1 MFFFSGLFGDVE
13 QISHFDSYHPVGST
27 GEIIFLGAV
36 VEIGEAIVIA
46 SFYLEMADFGAQFYT
61 EAGRY
66 TIIELVFHIHVMLFG
81 GKVGIVFPRTALCCS
96 AFAAAVS
103 AAPVTTQGTGVGKHG
118 DVTVAVTFD
127 SGKIKD
133 IKIVKQQEN
142 PVLAAKVFTDLKQHV
157 IDTNSVQLDAISG
170 ATFSSKGFL
179 DAVADAAKKAGVT
192 LSKADKKAIKKAVK
206 ALPKE
211 SSYDVVV
218 IGAGGAGFSAAIEAK
233 NAGANVVLLE
243 KMPAVGGNS
252 LISGAE
258 MNAAKNWVQPK
269 LGINDDSPELHAE
282 DTYKGG
288 DMKGDMN
295 VIKVMTHNALD
306 AAKWCRDYLGV
317 RFEDD
322 NLFFFGGHSR
332 KRALIPVGH
341 TGTEFIT
348 KFQAKADELGIPVI
362 TNMKAEELIKDK
374 SGRVVGVKA
383 TMNGASYTFNAKGG
397 VVLATGGFG
406 ANPEMVKKYNPK
418 IDERFKTTDAPG
430 TTGEAL
436 YMAERAGAQLVN
448 MGYIQTYPI
457 CDPISGVI
465 ELIADARFDGAIML
479 NQEGKRFVE
488 ELQRRDVLSE
498 AILKQ
503 TGGYCWVLWNDK
515 IGSIS
520 NTVKEHP
527 TEYEAFTKQGIMATC
542 DDLKCV
548 ADFTKIPFDSLKGTV
563 NRVSSMT
570 GKGNDKDFNH
580 RSGLVDMTQGK
591 YYVIKAVPSVHHTMG
606 GVRINEKA
614 QALTAEG
621 KAIPGLW
628 AAGEVTGVTHGT
640 NRLGGN
646 AYTDIIVF
654 GRIAGKAAAEAAK

>member
-1 MFFFSGLFGDVE
+1 
-13 QISHFDSYHPVGST
+13 
-27 GEIIFLGAV
+27 
-36 VEIGEAIVIA
+36 
-46 SFYLEMADFGAQFYT
+46 
-61 EAGRY
+61 
-66 TIIELVFHIHVMLFG
+66 MLFRQTLLAAT
-81 GKVGIVFPRTALCCS
+81 VGLMS
-96 AFAAAVS
+96 AAAV

-118 DVTVAVTFD
+118 DMTVAVTFD
-127 SGKIKD
+127 NGRIQA
-133 IKIVKQQEN
+133 IEIVKEAEN
-142 PVLAAKVFTDLKQHV
+142 PVLAKKVYTDLKAAV
-157 IDTNSVQLDAISG
+157 IASNSADLDAISG

-179 DAVADAAKKAGVT
+179 DAVKDAAKKAGVT
-192 LSKADKKAIKKAVK
+192 LSKADAKAIKKVVKNIPAV
-206 ALPKE
+206 
-211 SSYDVVV
+211 SNYDVVV

-258 MNAAKNWVQPK
+258 MNAARNWVQPK
-269 LGINDDSPELHAE
+269 LGILDDSAERHAA
-282 DTYKGG
+282 DTFKGG
-288 DMKGDMN
+288 DKKGDMK
-295 VIKVMTHNALD
+295 VINVMTANALD

-341 TGTEFIT
+341 TGTEFIA

-362 TNMKAEELIKDK
+362 TDMKAEELIKDK
-374 SGRVVGVKA
+374 TGRVVGVKA
-383 TMNGASYTFNAKGG
+383 TSHGATYTFNAKGG

-406 ANPEMVKKYNPK
+406 ANKAMVKKYNPK

-436 YMAERAGAQLVN
+436 YMAKRAGAQLVN

-465 ELIADARFDGAIML
+465 ELIADSRFDGAIML

-488 ELQRRDVLSE
+488 ELERRDVLSE

-503 TGGYCWVLWNDK
+503 TGNYCWVLWNDN
-515 IGSIS
+515 IGKIS

-542 DDLKCV
+542 PDLKCI
-548 ADFTKIPFDSLKGTV
+548 ADFTKMPLKQLESTV
-563 NRVSSMT
+563 KRISSMA
-570 GKGNDKDFNH
+570 GKGNDKDFHH
-580 RSGLVDMTQGK
+580 RGGLMDMSEGQ
-591 YYVIKAVPSVHHTMG
+591 YYVIKAVPSTHHTMG

-614 QALTAEG
+614 QALTAKG
-621 KAIPGLW
+621 QVIPGLW

-654 GRIAGKAAAEAAK
+654 GRIAGEAAAFEAAARSAK

>member
-1 MFFFSGLFGDVE
+1 MK
-13 QISHFDSYHPVGST
+13 ST
-27 GEIIFLGAV
+27 MIKSAV
-36 VEIGEAIVIA
+36 AMV
-46 SFYLEMADFGAQFYT
+46 
-61 EAGRY
+61 
-66 TIIELVFHIHVMLFG
+66 
-81 GKVGIVFPRTALCCS
+81 
-96 AFAAAVS
+96 FAAGFATAS
-103 AAPVTTQGTGVGKHG
+103 MAAPVTAEGTGVGKHG
-118 DVTVAVTFD
+118 DITVAVTFD
-127 SGKIKD
+127 AGKIQD
-133 IKIVKQQEN
+133 IKIVKNAEN
-142 PVLAAKVFTDLKQHV
+142 PILAKKVFTDLKDQV
-157 IDTNSVQLDAISG
+157 VALSSTDVDLISG
-170 ATFSSKGFL
+170 ATFSAKGFI
-179 DAVADAAKKAGVT
+179 DAVNDAAKKAGVT
-192 LSKADKKAIKKAVK
+192 LAKADKKALKKA
-206 ALPKE
+206 ARELPKT
-211 SSYDVVV
+211 SNYDVVV
-218 IGAGGAGFSAAIEAK
+218 IGAGGAGFSAAITAR

-258 MNAAKNWVQPK
+258 MNVAKNWVQPK
-269 LGINDDSPELHAE
+269 LGINDDSPELHAQ
-282 DTYKGG
+282 DTFKGG
-288 DMKGDMN
+288 DGKGDMK
-295 VIKVMTHNALD
+295 VINVMTHEALD

-341 TGTEFIT
+341 TGTEFIA

-362 TNMKAEELIKDK
+362 TNMKAEELIKNKD
-374 SGRVVGVKA
+374 GRVVGVKA
-383 TMNGASYTFNAKGG
+383 TMDGSEYTFNAKGG

-457 CDPISGVI
+457 CDPISGAI

-498 AILKQ
+498 AILNQ
-503 TGGYCWVLWNDK
+503 TGQYCWVLWNDN
-515 IGSIS
+515 IGKIS
-520 NTVKEHP
+520 NTVKAHAN
-527 TEYEAFTKQGIMATC
+527 EYEAFTKQGIMTTC
-542 DDLKCV
+542 DDLKCI
-548 ADFTKIPFDSLKGTV
+548 ADFTKIPFDQLQKTV
-563 NRVSSMT
+563 KRVSDMA

-580 RSGLVDMTQGK
+580 RAGLMDMQQGK
-591 YYVIKAVPSVHHTMG
+591 YYVIKAVPSTHHTMG

-614 QALTAEG
+614 EALTAEG
-621 KAIPGLW
+621 KVIPGLW

-654 GRIAGKAAAEAAK
+654 GRIAGEAAAKAAK

>member
-1 MFFFSGLFGDVE
+1 MHFSRALIAGLV
-13 QISHFDSYHPVGST
+13 
-27 GEIIFLGAV
+27 
-36 VEIGEAIVIA
+36 
-46 SFYLEMADFGAQFYT
+46 
-61 EAGRY
+61 
-66 TIIELVFHIHVMLFG
+66 
-81 GKVGIVFPRTALCCS
+81 CS

-341 TGTEFIT
+341 TGTEFIA

-374 SGRVVGVKA
+374 DGRVVGVKA
-383 TMNGASYTFNAKGG
+383 TMDGSEYTFNAKGG

-430 TTGEAL
+430 STGEAL

-457 CDPISGVI
+457 CDPLSGAI

-498 AILKQ
+498 AILNQ
-503 TGGYCWVLWNDK
+503 TGQYCWVLWNDN
-515 IGSIS
+515 IGKIS
-520 NTVKEHP
+520 NTVKAHAN
-527 TEYEAFTKQGIMATC
+527 EYEAFTKQGVMTTC
-542 DDLKCV
+542 DDLKCI
-548 ADFTKIPFDSLKGTV
+548 ADFTKIPFDQLRKTV
-563 NRVSSMT
+563 KRVSDMA

-580 RSGLVDMTQGK
+580 RAGLMDMQQGK
-591 YYVIKAVPSVHHTMG
+591 YYVIKAVPSTHHTMG

-614 QALTAEG
+614 EALTAEG
-621 KAIPGLW
+621 KVIPGLW

-654 GRIAGKAAAEAAK
+654 GRIAGEAAAKAAK

>member
-1 MFFFSGLFGDVE
+1 MK
-13 QISHFDSYHPVGST
+13 ST
-27 GEIIFLGAV
+27 MIKSAV
-36 VEIGEAIVIA
+36 AMVFA
-46 SFYLEMADFGAQFYT
+46 
-61 EAGRY
+61 AG
-66 TIIELVFHIHVMLFG
+66 
-81 GKVGIVFPRTALCCS
+81 
-96 AFAAAVS
+96 FAAAS
-103 AAPVTTQGTGVGKHG
+103 MAAPVTAEGTGVGKHG
-118 DVTVAVTFD
+118 DITVAVTFD
-127 SGKIKD
+127 AGKIQD
-133 IKIVKQQEN
+133 IKIVKNAEN
-142 PVLAAKVFTDLKQHV
+142 PILAKKVFTDLKDQV
-157 IDTNSVQLDAISG
+157 VALSSTDVDLVSG
-170 ATFSSKGFL
+170 ATFSAKGFI
-179 DAVADAAKKAGVT
+179 DAVNDAAKKAGVT
-192 LSKADKKAIKKAVK
+192 LAKADKKALKKA
-206 ALPKE
+206 ARELPKT
-211 SSYDVVV
+211 SNYDVVV
-218 IGAGGAGFSAAIEAK
+218 IGAGGAGFSAAITAR

-258 MNAAKNWVQPK
+258 MNVAKNWVQPK
-269 LGINDDSPELHAE
+269 LGINDDSPELHAQ
-282 DTYKGG
+282 DTFKGG
-288 DMKGDMN
+288 DGKGDMK
-295 VIKVMTHNALD
+295 VINVMTHQALD

-341 TGTEFIT
+341 TGTEFIA

-362 TNMKAEELIKDK
+362 TNMKAEELIKNKD
-374 SGRVVGVKA
+374 GRVVGVKA
-383 TMNGASYTFNAKGG
+383 TMDGSEYTFNAKGG

-430 TTGEAL
+430 STGEAL
-436 YMAERAGAQLVN
+436 YMAERAGAELVN

-457 CDPISGVI
+457 CDPLSGAI

-498 AILKQ
+498 AILNQ
-503 TGGYCWVLWNDK
+503 TGQYCWVLWNDN
-515 IGSIS
+515 IGKIS
-520 NTVKEHP
+520 NTVKAHAN
-527 TEYEAFTKQGIMATC
+527 EYEAFTKQGIMTTC
-542 DDLKCV
+542 DDLKCI
-548 ADFTKIPFDSLKGTV
+548 ADFTKIPFDQLRKTV
-563 NRVSSMT
+563 KRVSDMA

-580 RSGLVDMTQGK
+580 RAGLMDMQQGK
-591 YYVIKAVPSVHHTMG
+591 YYVIKAVPSTHHTMG

-614 QALTAEG
+614 EALTAEG
-621 KAIPGLW
+621 KVIPGLW

-654 GRIAGKAAAEAAK
+654 GRIAGEAAAKAAK

>member
-1 MFFFSGLFGDVE
+1 MK
-13 QISHFDSYHPVGST
+13 ST
-27 GEIIFLGAV
+27 MIKSAV
-36 VEIGEAIVIA
+36 AMVFA
-46 SFYLEMADFGAQFYT
+46 
-61 EAGRY
+61 AG
-66 TIIELVFHIHVMLFG
+66 
-81 GKVGIVFPRTALCCS
+81 
-96 AFAAAVS
+96 FAAAS
-103 AAPVTTQGTGVGKHG
+103 MAAPVTAEGTGVGKHG
-118 DVTVAVTFD
+118 DITVAVTFD
-127 SGKIKD
+127 AGKIQD
-133 IKIVKQQEN
+133 IKIVKNAEN
-142 PVLAAKVFTDLKQHV
+142 PILAKKVFTDLKDQV
-157 IDTNSVQLDAISG
+157 VAFSSTDVDLVSG
-170 ATFSSKGFL
+170 ATFSAKGFI
-179 DAVADAAKKAGVT
+179 DAVNDAAKKAGVT
-192 LSKADKKAIKKAVK
+192 LAKADKKALKKA
-206 ALPKE
+206 ARELPKT
-211 SSYDVVV
+211 SNYDVVV
-218 IGAGGAGFSAAIEAK
+218 IGAGGAGFSAAITAR

-258 MNAAKNWVQPK
+258 MNVAKNWVQPK
-269 LGINDDSPELHAE
+269 LGINDDSPELHAQ
-282 DTYKGG
+282 DTFKGG
-288 DMKGDMN
+288 DGKGDMK
-295 VIKVMTHNALD
+295 VINVMTHEALD

-341 TGTEFIT
+341 TGTEFIA
-348 KFQAKADELGIPVI
+348 KFQAKAGELGIPVI
-362 TNMKAEELIKDK
+362 TNMKAEELIKNKD
-374 SGRVVGVKA
+374 GRVVGVKA
-383 TMNGASYTFNAKGG
+383 TMDGSEYTFNAKGG

-430 TTGEAL
+430 STGEAL
-436 YMAERAGAQLVN
+436 YMAERAGAELVN

-457 CDPISGVI
+457 CDPISGAI

-498 AILKQ
+498 AILNQ
-503 TGGYCWVLWNDK
+503 TGRYCWVLWNDK

-520 NTVKEHP
+520 NTVKAHAN
-527 TEYEAFTKQGIMATC
+527 EYEAFTKQGVMTTC
-542 DDLKCV
+542 DDLKCI
-548 ADFTKIPFDSLKGTV
+548 ADFTKIPFDQLQKTV
-563 NRVSSMT
+563 KRVSDMA

-580 RSGLVDMTQGK
+580 RSGLVDMQQGK
-591 YYVIKAVPSVHHTMG
+591 YYVIKAVPSTHHTMG

-614 QALTAEG
+614 EALTAEG
-621 KAIPGLW
+621 KVIPGLW

-654 GRIAGKAAAEAAK
+654 GRIAGEAAAKAAK

>member
-1 MFFFSGLFGDVE
+1 MK
-13 QISHFDSYHPVGST
+13 ST
-27 GEIIFLGAV
+27 MIKSAV
-36 VEIGEAIVIA
+36 AMVFA
-46 SFYLEMADFGAQFYT
+46 
-61 EAGRY
+61 AG
-66 TIIELVFHIHVMLFG
+66 
-81 GKVGIVFPRTALCCS
+81 
-96 AFAAAVS
+96 FAAAS
-103 AAPVTTQGTGVGKHG
+103 MAAPVTAEGTGVGKHG
-118 DVTVAVTFD
+118 DITVAVTFD
-127 SGKIKD
+127 AGKIQD
-133 IKIVKQQEN
+133 IKIVKNAEN
-142 PVLAAKVFTDLKQHV
+142 PILAKKVFTDLKDQV
-157 IDTNSVQLDAISG
+157 VALSSTDVDLVSG
-170 ATFSSKGFL
+170 ATFSAKGFI
-179 DAVADAAKKAGVT
+179 DAVNDAAKKAGVT
-192 LSKADKKAIKKAVK
+192 LAKADKKALKKA
-206 ALPKE
+206 ARELPKT
-211 SSYDVVV
+211 SNYDVVV
-218 IGAGGAGFSAAIEAK
+218 IGAGGAGFSAAITAR

-258 MNAAKNWVQPK
+258 MNVAKNWVQPK
-269 LGINDDSPELHAE
+269 LGINDDSPELHAQ
-282 DTYKGG
+282 DTFKGG
-288 DMKGDMN
+288 DGKGDMK
-295 VIKVMTHNALD
+295 VINVMTHEALD

-341 TGTEFIT
+341 TGTEFIA

-374 SGRVVGVKA
+374 DGRVVGVKA
-383 TMNGASYTFNAKGG
+383 TMDGSEYTFNAKGG

-457 CDPISGVI
+457 CDPISGAI

-498 AILKQ
+498 AILNQ
-503 TGGYCWVLWNDK
+503 TGRYCWALWNDK

-520 NTVKEHP
+520 NTVKAHAN
-527 TEYEAFTKQGIMATC
+527 EYEAFTKQGIMTTC
-542 DDLKCV
+542 DDLKCI
-548 ADFTKIPFDSLKGTV
+548 ADFTKIPFDQLRKTV
-563 NRVSSMT
+563 KRVSDMA

-580 RSGLVDMTQGK
+580 RSGLVDMQQGK
-591 YYVIKAVPSVHHTMG
+591 YYVIKAVPSTHHTMG

-614 QALTAEG
+614 EALTAEG
-621 KAIPGLW
+621 KVIPGLW

-654 GRIAGKAAAEAAK
+654 GRIAGEAAAKAAK

>member
-1 MFFFSGLFGDVE
+1 MK
-13 QISHFDSYHPVGST
+13 ST
-27 GEIIFLGAV
+27 MIKSAV
-36 VEIGEAIVIA
+36 AMVFA
-46 SFYLEMADFGAQFYT
+46 
-61 EAGRY
+61 AG
-66 TIIELVFHIHVMLFG
+66 
-81 GKVGIVFPRTALCCS
+81 
-96 AFAAAVS
+96 FAAAS
-103 AAPVTTQGTGVGKHG
+103 MAAPVTAEGTGVGKHG
-118 DVTVAVTFD
+118 DITVAVTFD
-127 SGKIKD
+127 AGKIQD
-133 IKIVKQQEN
+133 IKIVKNAEN
-142 PVLAAKVFTDLKQHV
+142 PILAKKVFTDLKDQV
-157 IDTNSVQLDAISG
+157 VALSSTDVDLISG
-170 ATFSSKGFL
+170 ATFSAKGFI
-179 DAVADAAKKAGVT
+179 DAVNDAAKKAGVT
-192 LSKADKKAIKKAVK
+192 LAKADKKALKKA
-206 ALPKE
+206 ARELPKT
-211 SSYDVVV
+211 SNYDVVV
-218 IGAGGAGFSAAIEAK
+218 IGAGGAGFSAAITAR

-258 MNAAKNWVQPK
+258 MNVARNWVQPK
-269 LGINDDSPELHAE
+269 LGINDDSPELHAQ
-282 DTYKGG
+282 DTFKGG
-288 DMKGDMN
+288 DGKGDMK
-295 VIKVMTHNALD
+295 VINVMTHQALD

-341 TGTEFIT
+341 TGTEFIA

-374 SGRVVGVKA
+374 DGRVVGVKA
-383 TMNGASYTFNAKGG
+383 TMDGSEYTFNAKGG

-436 YMAERAGAQLVN
+436 YMAERAGAELVN

-457 CDPISGVI
+457 CDPISGAI

-498 AILKQ
+498 AILNQ
-503 TGGYCWVLWNDK
+503 TGQYCWVLWNDN
-515 IGSIS
+515 IGKIS
-520 NTVKEHP
+520 NTVKAHAN
-527 TEYEAFTKQGIMATC
+527 EYEAFTKQGIMTTC
-542 DDLKCV
+542 DDLKCI
-548 ADFTKIPFDSLKGTV
+548 ADFTKIPFDQLRKTV
-563 NRVSSMT
+563 KRVSDMA

-580 RSGLVDMTQGK
+580 RAGLMDMQQGK
-591 YYVIKAVPSVHHTMG
+591 YYVIKAVPSTHHTMG

-614 QALTAEG
+614 EALTAEG
-621 KAIPGLW
+621 KVIPGLW

-654 GRIAGKAAAEAAK
+654 GRIAGEAAAKAAK

>member
-1 MFFFSGLFGDVE
+1 M
-13 QISHFDSYHPVGST
+13 
-27 GEIIFLGAV
+27 GA
-36 VEIGEAIVIA
+36 
-46 SFYLEMADFGAQFYT
+46 SS
-61 EAGRY
+61 R
-66 TIIELVFHIHVMLFG
+66 
-81 GKVGIVFPRTALCCS
+81 P
-96 AFAAAVS
+96 
-103 AAPVTTQGTGVGKHG
+103 GTGVGKHG
-118 DVTVAVTFD
+118 DITVAVTFD
-127 SGKIKD
+127 AGKIQD
-133 IKIVKQQEN
+133 IKIVKNAEN
-142 PVLAAKVFTDLKQHV
+142 PILAKKVFTDLKDQV
-157 IDTNSVQLDAISG
+157 VALSSTDVDLVSG
-170 ATFSSKGFL
+170 ATFSAKGFI
-179 DAVADAAKKAGVT
+179 DAVNDAAKKAGVT
-192 LSKADKKAIKKAVK
+192 LAKADKKALKKA
-206 ALPKE
+206 ARELPKT
-211 SSYDVVV
+211 SNYDVVV
-218 IGAGGAGFSAAIEAK
+218 IGAGGAGFSAAITAR

-258 MNAAKNWVQPK
+258 MNVAKNWVQPK
-269 LGINDDSPELHAE
+269 LGINDDSPELHAQ
-282 DTYKGG
+282 DTFKGG
-288 DMKGDMN
+288 DGKGDMK
-295 VIKVMTHNALD
+295 VINVMTHEALD

-341 TGTEFIT
+341 TGTEFIA

-374 SGRVVGVKA
+374 DGRVVGVKA
-383 TMNGASYTFNAKGG
+383 TMDGSEYTFNAKGG

-457 CDPISGVI
+457 CDPISGAI

-498 AILKQ
+498 AILNQ
-503 TGGYCWVLWNDK
+503 TGRYCWVLWNDK

-520 NTVKEHP
+520 NTVKAHAN
-527 TEYEAFTKQGIMATC
+527 EYEAFTKQGIMTTC
-542 DDLKCV
+542 DDLKCI
-548 ADFTKIPFDSLKGTV
+548 ADFTKIPFDQLRKTV
-563 NRVSSMT
+563 KRVSDMA

-580 RSGLVDMTQGK
+580 RAGLMDMQQGK
-591 YYVIKAVPSVHHTMG
+591 YYVIKAVPSTHHTMG

-614 QALTAEG
+614 EALTAEG
-621 KAIPGLW
+621 KVIPGLW

-654 GRIAGKAAAEAAK
+654 GRIAGEAAAKAAK

>member
-1 MFFFSGLFGDVE
+1 MKSTMIKSAVAMVFA
-13 QISHFDSYHPVGST
+13 VG
-27 GEIIFLGAV
+27 
-36 VEIGEAIVIA
+36 
-46 SFYLEMADFGAQFYT
+46 
-61 EAGRY
+61 
-66 TIIELVFHIHVMLFG
+66 
-81 GKVGIVFPRTALCCS
+81 
-96 AFAAAVS
+96 FAAAS
-103 AAPVTTQGTGVGKHG
+103 MAAPVTAEGTGVGKHG
-118 DVTVAVTFD
+118 DITVAVTFD
-127 SGKIKD
+127 AGKIQD
-133 IKIVKQQEN
+133 IKIVKNAEN
-142 PVLAAKVFTDLKQHV
+142 PILAKKVFTDLKDQV
-157 IDTNSVQLDAISG
+157 VALSSTDVDLISG
-170 ATFSSKGFL
+170 ATFSAKGFI
-179 DAVADAAKKAGVT
+179 DAVNDAAKKAGVT
-192 LSKADKKAIKKAVK
+192 LAKADKKALKKA
-206 ALPKE
+206 ARELPKT
-211 SSYDVVV
+211 SNYDVVV
-218 IGAGGAGFSAAIEAK
+218 IGAGGAGFSAAITAK

-258 MNAAKNWVQPK
+258 MNVAKNWVQPK
-269 LGINDDSPELHAE
+269 LGINDDSPELHAQ
-282 DTYKGG
+282 DTFKGG
-288 DMKGDMN
+288 DGKGDMK
-295 VIKVMTHNALD
+295 VINVMTHEALD

-341 TGTEFIT
+341 TGTEFIA

-362 TNMKAEELIKDK
+362 TNMKAEELIKNKD
-374 SGRVVGVKA
+374 GRVVGVKA
-383 TMNGASYTFNAKGG
+383 TMDGSEYTFNAKGG

-430 TTGEAL
+430 STGEAL
-436 YMAERAGAQLVN
+436 YMAERAGAELVN

-457 CDPISGVI
+457 CDPISGAI

-498 AILKQ
+498 AILNQ
-503 TGGYCWVLWNDK
+503 TGQYCWVLWNDN
-515 IGSIS
+515 IGKIS
-520 NTVKEHP
+520 NTVKAHAN
-527 TEYEAFTKQGIMATC
+527 EYEAFTKQGIMTTC
-542 DDLKCV
+542 DDLKCI
-548 ADFTKIPFDSLKGTV
+548 ADFTKIPFDQLRKTV
-563 NRVSSMT
+563 KRVSDMA

-580 RSGLVDMTQGK
+580 RSGLVDMQQGK
-591 YYVIKAVPSVHHTMG
+591 YYVIKAVPSTHHTMG

-614 QALTAEG
+614 EALTAEG
-621 KAIPGLW
+621 KVIPGLW

-654 GRIAGKAAAEAAK
+654 GRIAGEAAAKAAK

>member
-1 MFFFSGLFGDVE
+1 MK
-13 QISHFDSYHPVGST
+13 ST
-27 GEIIFLGAV
+27 MIKSAV
-36 VEIGEAIVIA
+36 AMVFA
-46 SFYLEMADFGAQFYT
+46 
-61 EAGRY
+61 AG
-66 TIIELVFHIHVMLFG
+66 
-81 GKVGIVFPRTALCCS
+81 
-96 AFAAAVS
+96 FAAAS
-103 AAPVTTQGTGVGKHG
+103 MAAPVTAEGTGVGKHG
-118 DVTVAVTFD
+118 DITVAVTFD
-127 SGKIKD
+127 AGKIQD
-133 IKIVKQQEN
+133 IKIVKNAEN
-142 PVLAAKVFTDLKQHV
+142 PILAKKVFTDLKDQV
-157 IDTNSVQLDAISG
+157 VALSSTDVDLISG
-170 ATFSSKGFL
+170 ATFSAKGFI
-179 DAVADAAKKAGVT
+179 DAVNDAAKKAGVT
-192 LSKADKKAIKKAVK
+192 LAKADKKALKKA
-206 ALPKE
+206 ARELPKT
-211 SSYDVVV
+211 SNYDVVV
-218 IGAGGAGFSAAIEAK
+218 IGAGGAGFSAAITAR
-233 NAGANVVLLE
+233 NVGANVVLLE

-258 MNAAKNWVQPK
+258 MNVARNWVQPK
-269 LGINDDSPELHAE
+269 LGINDDSPELHAQ
-282 DTYKGG
+282 DTFKGG
-288 DMKGDMN
+288 DGKGDMK
-295 VIKVMTHNALD
+295 VINVMTHEALD

-341 TGTEFIT
+341 TGTEFIA

-374 SGRVVGVKA
+374 DGRVVGVKA
-383 TMNGASYTFNAKGG
+383 TMDGSEYTFNAKGG

-430 TTGEAL
+430 ATGEAL

-457 CDPISGVI
+457 CDPISGAI

-498 AILKQ
+498 AILNQ
-503 TGGYCWVLWNDK
+503 TGRYCWVLWNDK

-520 NTVKEHP
+520 NTVKAHAN
-527 TEYEAFTKQGIMATC
+527 EYEAFTKQGIMTTC
-542 DDLKCV
+542 DDLKCI
-548 ADFTKIPFDSLKGTV
+548 ADFTKIPFDQLRKTV
-563 NRVSSMT
+563 KRVSDMA

-580 RSGLVDMTQGK
+580 RAGLMDMQQGK
-591 YYVIKAVPSVHHTMG
+591 YYVIKAVPSTHHTMG

-614 QALTAEG
+614 EALTAEG
-621 KAIPGLW
+621 KVIPGLW

-654 GRIAGKAAAEAAK
+654 GRIAGEAAAKAAK

>member
-1 MFFFSGLFGDVE
+1 MKSTMIKSAVAMVFA
-13 QISHFDSYHPVGST
+13 VG
-27 GEIIFLGAV
+27 
-36 VEIGEAIVIA
+36 
-46 SFYLEMADFGAQFYT
+46 
-61 EAGRY
+61 
-66 TIIELVFHIHVMLFG
+66 
-81 GKVGIVFPRTALCCS
+81 
-96 AFAAAVS
+96 FAAAS
-103 AAPVTTQGTGVGKHG
+103 MAAPVTAEGTGVGKHG
-118 DVTVAVTFD
+118 DITVAVTFD
-127 SGKIKD
+127 AGKIQD
-133 IKIVKQQEN
+133 IKIVKNAEN
-142 PVLAAKVFTDLKQHV
+142 PILAKKVFTDLKDQV
-157 IDTNSVQLDAISG
+157 VALSSTDVDLISG
-170 ATFSSKGFL
+170 ATFSAKGFI
-179 DAVADAAKKAGVT
+179 DAVNDAAKKAGVT
-192 LSKADKKAIKKAVK
+192 LAKADKKALKKA
-206 ALPKE
+206 ARELPKT
-211 SSYDVVV
+211 SNYDVVV
-218 IGAGGAGFSAAIEAK
+218 IGAGGAGFSAAITAR

-258 MNAAKNWVQPK
+258 MNVAKNWVQPK
-269 LGINDDSPELHAE
+269 LGINDDSPELHAQ
-282 DTYKGG
+282 DTFKGG
-288 DMKGDMN
+288 DGKGDMK
-295 VIKVMTHNALD
+295 VINVMTHEALD

-341 TGTEFIT
+341 TGTEFIA

-362 TNMKAEELIKDK
+362 TNMKAEELIKNKD
-374 SGRVVGVKA
+374 GRVVGVKA
-383 TMNGASYTFNAKGG
+383 TMDGSEYTFNAKGG

-457 CDPISGVI
+457 CDPISGAI

-498 AILKQ
+498 AILNQ
-503 TGGYCWVLWNDK
+503 TGQYCWVLWNDN
-515 IGSIS
+515 IGKIS
-520 NTVKEHP
+520 NTVKAHAN
-527 TEYEAFTKQGIMATC
+527 EYEAFTKQGIMTTC
-542 DDLKCV
+542 DDLKCI
-548 ADFTKIPFDSLKGTV
+548 ADFTKIPFDQLRKTV
-563 NRVSSMT
+563 KRVSDMA

-580 RSGLVDMTQGK
+580 RAGLMDMQQGK
-591 YYVIKAVPSVHHTMG
+591 YYVIKAVPSTHHTMG

-614 QALTAEG
+614 EALTAEG
-621 KAIPGLW
+621 KVIPGLW

-654 GRIAGKAAAEAAK
+654 GRIAGEAAAKAAK

>member
-1 MFFFSGLFGDVE
+1 MKLRTTLLTAAIGGLF
-13 QISHFDSYHPVGST
+13 
-27 GEIIFLGAV
+27 AV
-36 VEIGEAIVIA
+36 
-46 SFYLEMADFGAQFYT
+46 
-61 EAGRY
+61 
-66 TIIELVFHIHVMLFG
+66 
-81 GKVGIVFPRTALCCS
+81 TA
-96 AFAAAVS
+96 F
-103 AAPVTTQGTGVGKHG
+103 AAPVTQEGTGVGKHG
-118 DVTVAVTFD
+118 DITVAVTFD
-127 SGKIKD
+127 EGRITD
-133 IKIVKQQEN
+133 IKIVKNQEN
-142 PVLAAKVFTDLKQHV
+142 PVLAKKVFTDLKDHV
-157 IDTNSVQLDAISG
+157 VQSNSADLDVISG

-179 DAVADAAKKAGVT
+179 DAVKDAAQKAGVT
-192 LSKADKKAIKKAVK
+192 LSKADKKALKKAAVN
-206 ALPKE
+206 LPKE

-233 NAGANVVLLE
+233 NTGANVVLLE

-258 MNAAKNWVQPK
+258 MNVAKNWVQPK
-269 LGINDDSPELHAE
+269 LGITDDSPELHAE
-282 DTYKGG
+282 DTFKGG
-288 DMKGDMN
+288 DQKGDMK
-295 VIKVMTHNALD
+295 VINVMTHQALD
-306 AAKWCRDYLGV
+306 AALWCRDYLGV

-341 TGTEFIT
+341 TGTEFIA

-362 TNMKAEELIKDK
+362 TNMKAEELVKDK
-374 SGRVVGVKA
+374 DGRVVGVKA
-383 TMNGASYTFNAKGG
+383 TMDGNTYTFNAKGG

-430 TTGEAL
+430 ATGEAL
-436 YMAERAGAQLVN
+436 YMAERAGAELVN
-448 MGYIQTYPI
+448 MSYIQTYPI

-488 ELQRRDVLSE
+488 ELERRDVLSE

-503 TGGYCWVLWNDK
+503 TGAYCWVLWNDK
-515 IGSIS
+515 IGAIS
-520 NTVKEHP
+520 NTVKAHP
-527 TEYEAFTKQGIMATC
+527 TEYEAFTKQGIMKTC
-542 DDLKCV
+542 DDLKCI
-548 ADFTKIPFDSLKGTV
+548 ADFTKIPFDQLKATTD
-563 NRVSSMT
+563 RVTSMA

-580 RSGLVDMTQGK
+580 RSGLVDMSQGK
-591 YYVIKAVPSVHHTMG
+591 YYVIKAVPSTHHTMG
-606 GVRINEKA
+606 GVRINEHA
-614 QALTAEG
+614 QALTKDG
-621 KAIPGLW
+621 QVIPGLW

>member
-1 MFFFSGLFGDVE
+1 MK
-13 QISHFDSYHPVGST
+13 ST
-27 GEIIFLGAV
+27 MIKSAV
-36 VEIGEAIVIA
+36 AMVFA
-46 SFYLEMADFGAQFYT
+46 
-61 EAGRY
+61 AG
-66 TIIELVFHIHVMLFG
+66 
-81 GKVGIVFPRTALCCS
+81 
-96 AFAAAVS
+96 FAAAS
-103 AAPVTTQGTGVGKHG
+103 MAAPVTAEGTGVGKHG
-118 DVTVAVTFD
+118 DITVAVTFD
-127 SGKIKD
+127 AGKIQD
-133 IKIVKQQEN
+133 IKIVKNAEN
-142 PVLAAKVFTDLKQHV
+142 PILAKKVFTDLKDQV
-157 IDTNSVQLDAISG
+157 VALSSTDVDLVSG
-170 ATFSSKGFL
+170 ATFSAKGFI
-179 DAVADAAKKAGVT
+179 DAVNDAAKKAGVT
-192 LSKADKKAIKKAVK
+192 LAKADKKALKKA
-206 ALPKE
+206 ARELPKT
-211 SSYDVVV
+211 SNYDVVV
-218 IGAGGAGFSAAIEAK
+218 IGAGGAGFSAAITAR

-258 MNAAKNWVQPK
+258 MNAAGNWVQPK

-282 DTYKGG
+282 DTFKGG
-288 DMKGDMN
+288 DGKGDMK
-295 VIKVMTHNALD
+295 VINVMTHQALD

-341 TGTEFIT
+341 TGTEFIA

-374 SGRVVGVKA
+374 DGRVVGVKA
-383 TMNGASYTFNAKGG
+383 TMDGSEYTFNAKGG

-430 TTGEAL
+430 STGEAL
-436 YMAERAGAQLVN
+436 YMAERAGAELVN

-457 CDPISGVI
+457 CDPLSGAI

-498 AILKQ
+498 AILNQ
-503 TGGYCWVLWNDK
+503 TGRYCWVLWNDK

-520 NTVKEHP
+520 NTVKAHAN
-527 TEYEAFTKQGIMATC
+527 EYEAFTKQGIMTTC

-548 ADFTKIPFDSLKGTV
+548 ADFTKIPFDQLQKTV
-563 NRVSSMT
+563 KRVSDMA

-580 RSGLVDMTQGK
+580 RAGLMDMQQGK
-591 YYVIKAVPSVHHTMG
+591 YYVIKAVPSTHHTMG

-614 QALTAEG
+614 EALTAEG
-621 KAIPGLW
+621 KVIPGLW

-654 GRIAGKAAAEAAK
+654 GRIAGEAAAKAAK

>member
-1 MFFFSGLFGDVE
+1 N
-13 QISHFDSYHPVGST
+13 
-27 GEIIFLGAV
+27 
-36 VEIGEAIVIA
+36 
-46 SFYLEMADFGAQFYT
+46 
-61 EAGRY
+61 
-66 TIIELVFHIHVMLFG
+66 
-81 GKVGIVFPRTALCCS
+81 
-96 AFAAAVS
+96 
-103 AAPVTTQGTGVGKHG
+103 
-118 DVTVAVTFD
+118 
-127 SGKIKD
+127 KITD
-133 IKIVKQQEN
+133 IKIVREQEN
-142 PVLAAKVFTDLKQHV
+142 KVLAANVYKELLNTV
-157 IDTNSVQLDAISG
+157 IATNSVDLDAISG

-179 DAVADAAKKAGVT
+179 AAVADAAKKAGVT
-192 LSKADKKAIKKAVK
+192 LSKADKKAIRKA
-206 ALPKE
+206 AMDLPKVNN
-211 SSYDVVV
+211 YDVVV

-233 NAGANVVLLE
+233 NSGANVVLIE
-243 KMPAVGGNS
+243 KMPTVGGNS

-258 MNAAKNWVQPK
+258 MNVAKNWVQPK
-269 LGINDDSPELHAE
+269 LGINDDSPELHAK
-282 DTYKGG
+282 DTFVGGDKKG
-288 DMKGDMN
+288 DMK
-295 VIKVMTHNALD
+295 VINVMTHQALD
-306 AAKWCRDYLGV
+306 AAKWCNDYLGV
-317 RFEDD
+317 QFEDD

-348 KFQAKADELGIPVI
+348 KFQAKCDELGIPVI
-362 TNMKAEELIKDK
+362 TNMKAEEFIKDK

-383 TMNGASYTFNAKGG
+383 SSHGETYTFNAKGG
-397 VVLATGGFG
+397 IVLATGGFG

-436 YMAERAGAQLVN
+436 YMAERAGAELVN

-465 ELIADARFDGAIML
+465 ELIADSRFDGAIML

-503 TGGYCWVLWNDK
+503 TGGYCWVLWNDN
-515 IGSIS
+515 IGKIS
-520 NTVKEHP
+520 NTVKAHP
-527 TEYEAFTKQGIMATC
+527 TEYEAFTKQGIMTTC
-542 DDLKCV
+542 KDLKCI
-548 ADFTKIPFDSLKGTV
+548 ADFTKIPYDSLKATTD
-563 NRVSSMT
+563 RVTAMQ

-580 RSGLVDMTQGK
+580 RAGLMDMSQGN
-591 YYVIKAVPSVHHTMG
+591 YYVIKAVPSTHHTMG

-614 QALTAEG
+614 QALTAKG
-621 KAIPGLW
+621 QVIPGLW

>member
-1 MFFFSGLFGDVE
+1 
-13 QISHFDSYHPVGST
+13 
-27 GEIIFLGAV
+27 
-36 VEIGEAIVIA
+36 
-46 SFYLEMADFGAQFYT
+46 
-61 EAGRY
+61 
-66 TIIELVFHIHVMLFG
+66 MLF
-81 GKVGIVFPRTALCCS
+81 RQTLL
-96 AFAAAVS
+96 AAAVGLMS
-103 AAPVTTQGTGVGKHG
+103 AAAVAAPVTTQGTGVGKHG
-118 DVTVAVTFD
+118 DMTVAVTFD
-127 SGKIKD
+127 NGRIQA
-133 IKIVKQQEN
+133 IEIVKEAEN
-142 PVLAAKVFTDLKQHV
+142 PVLAKKVYTDLKAAV
-157 IDTNSVQLDAISG
+157 IASNSADLDAISG

-179 DAVADAAKKAGVT
+179 DAVKDAAKKAGVT
-192 LSKADKKAIKKAVK
+192 LSKADAKAIKKVVKNIPAV
-206 ALPKE
+206 
-211 SSYDVVV
+211 SNYDVVV

-258 MNAAKNWVQPK
+258 MNAARNWVQPK
-269 LGINDDSPELHAE
+269 LGILDDSAERHAA
-282 DTYKGG
+282 DTFKGG
-288 DMKGDMN
+288 DKKGDMK
-295 VIKVMTHNALD
+295 VINVMTANALD

-341 TGTEFIT
+341 TGTEFIA

-362 TNMKAEELIKDK
+362 TDMKAEELIKNK
-374 SGRVVGVKA
+374 TGRVVGVKA
-383 TMNGASYTFNAKGG
+383 TSHGATYTFNAKGG

-406 ANPEMVKKYNPK
+406 ANKAMVKKYNPK

-436 YMAERAGAQLVN
+436 YMAKRAGAQLVN

-465 ELIADARFDGAIML
+465 ELIADSRFDGAIML

-488 ELQRRDVLSE
+488 ELERRDVLSE

-503 TGGYCWVLWNDK
+503 TGNYCWVLWNDN
-515 IGSIS
+515 IGKIS

-542 DDLKCV
+542 PDLKCI
-548 ADFTKIPFDSLKGTV
+548 ADFTKMPLKQLESTV
-563 NRVSSMT
+563 KRVSSMA
-570 GKGNDKDFNH
+570 GKGNDKDFHH
-580 RSGLVDMTQGK
+580 RGGLMDMSEGQ
-591 YYVIKAVPSVHHTMG
+591 YYVIKAVPSTHHTMG

-614 QALTAEG
+614 QALTAKG
-621 KAIPGLW
+621 QVIPGLW

-654 GRIAGKAAAEAAK
+654 GRIAGEAAAFEAAARSAK

>member
-1 MFFFSGLFGDVE
+1 MK
-13 QISHFDSYHPVGST
+13 ST
-27 GEIIFLGAV
+27 MIKSAV
-36 VEIGEAIVIA
+36 AMVFA
-46 SFYLEMADFGAQFYT
+46 
-61 EAGRY
+61 AG
-66 TIIELVFHIHVMLFG
+66 
-81 GKVGIVFPRTALCCS
+81 
-96 AFAAAVS
+96 FAAAS
-103 AAPVTTQGTGVGKHG
+103 MAAPVTAEGTGVGKHG
-118 DVTVAVTFD
+118 DITVAVTFD
-127 SGKIKD
+127 AGKIQD
-133 IKIVKQQEN
+133 IKIVKNAEN
-142 PVLAAKVFTDLKQHV
+142 PILAKKVFTDLKDQV
-157 IDTNSVQLDAISG
+157 VALSSTDVDLISG
-170 ATFSSKGFL
+170 ATFSAKGFI
-179 DAVADAAKKAGVT
+179 DAVNDAAKKAGVT
-192 LSKADKKAIKKAVK
+192 LAKADKKALKKA
-206 ALPKE
+206 ARELPKT
-211 SSYDVVV
+211 SNYDVVV
-218 IGAGGAGFSAAIEAK
+218 IGAGGAGFSAAITAR

-258 MNAAKNWVQPK
+258 MNAAGNWVQPK

-282 DTYKGG
+282 DTFKGG
-288 DMKGDMN
+288 DGKGDMK
-295 VIKVMTHNALD
+295 VINVMTHQALD

-341 TGTEFIT
+341 TGTEFIA

-374 SGRVVGVKA
+374 DGRVIGVKA
-383 TMNGASYTFNAKGG
+383 TMDGSEYTFNAKGG

-430 TTGEAL
+430 STGEAL
-436 YMAERAGAQLVN
+436 YMAERAGAELVN

-457 CDPISGVI
+457 CDPLSGAI

-498 AILKQ
+498 AILNQ
-503 TGGYCWVLWNDK
+503 TGRYCWVLWNDK

-520 NTVKEHP
+520 NTVKAHAN
-527 TEYEAFTKQGIMATC
+527 EYEAFTKQGVMTTC
-542 DDLKCV
+542 DDLKCI
-548 ADFTKIPFDSLKGTV
+548 ADFTKIPFDQLQKTV
-563 NRVSSMT
+563 KRVSDMA

-580 RSGLVDMTQGK
+580 RSGLVDMQQGK
-591 YYVIKAVPSVHHTMG
+591 YYVIKAVPSTHHTMG

-614 QALTAEG
+614 EALTAEG
-621 KAIPGLW
+621 KVIPGLW

-654 GRIAGKAAAEAAK
+654 GRIAGEAAAKAAK

>member
-1 MFFFSGLFGDVE
+1 MK
-13 QISHFDSYHPVGST
+13 ST
-27 GEIIFLGAV
+27 MIKSAV
-36 VEIGEAIVIA
+36 AMVFA
-46 SFYLEMADFGAQFYT
+46 
-61 EAGRY
+61 AG
-66 TIIELVFHIHVMLFG
+66 
-81 GKVGIVFPRTALCCS
+81 
-96 AFAAAVS
+96 FAAAS
-103 AAPVTTQGTGVGKHG
+103 MAAPVTAEGTGVGKHG
-118 DVTVAVTFD
+118 DITVAVTFD
-127 SGKIKD
+127 AGKIQD
-133 IKIVKQQEN
+133 IKIVKNAEN
-142 PVLAAKVFTDLKQHV
+142 PILAKKVFTDLKDQV
-157 IDTNSVQLDAISG
+157 VALSSTDVDLISG
-170 ATFSSKGFL
+170 ATFSAKGFI
-179 DAVADAAKKAGVT
+179 DAVNDAAKKAGVT
-192 LSKADKKAIKKAVK
+192 LAKADKKALKKAARK
-206 ALPKE
+206 LPKT
-211 SSYDVVV
+211 SNYDVVV
-218 IGAGGAGFSAAIEAK
+218 IGAGGAGFSAAITAR

-258 MNAAKNWVQPK
+258 MNVAKNWVQPK
-269 LGINDDSPELHAE
+269 LGINDDSPELHAQ
-282 DTYKGG
+282 DTFKGG
-288 DMKGDMN
+288 DGKGDMK
-295 VIKVMTHNALD
+295 VINVMTHEALD

-341 TGTEFIT
+341 TGTEFIA

-374 SGRVVGVKA
+374 DGRVVGVKA
-383 TMNGASYTFNAKGG
+383 TMDGSEYTFNAKGG

-430 TTGEAL
+430 STGEAL
-436 YMAERAGAQLVN
+436 YMAERAGAELVN

-457 CDPISGVI
+457 CDPISGAI

-498 AILKQ
+498 AILNQ
-503 TGGYCWVLWNDK
+503 TGQYCWVLWNDN
-515 IGSIS
+515 IGKIS
-520 NTVKEHP
+520 NTVKAHAN
-527 TEYEAFTKQGIMATC
+527 EYEAFTKQGIMTTC
-542 DDLKCV
+542 DDLKCI
-548 ADFTKIPFDSLKGTV
+548 ADFTKIPFDQLRKTV
-563 NRVSSMT
+563 KRVSDMA

-580 RSGLVDMTQGK
+580 RAGLMDMQQGK
-591 YYVIKAVPSVHHTMG
+591 YYVIKAVPSTHHTMG

-614 QALTAEG
+614 EALTAEG
-621 KAIPGLW
+621 KVIPGLW

-654 GRIAGKAAAEAAK
+654 GRIAGEAAAKAAK

>member
-1 MFFFSGLFGDVE
+1 MKSTMIKSAVAMVFA
-13 QISHFDSYHPVGST
+13 VG
-27 GEIIFLGAV
+27 
-36 VEIGEAIVIA
+36 
-46 SFYLEMADFGAQFYT
+46 
-61 EAGRY
+61 
-66 TIIELVFHIHVMLFG
+66 
-81 GKVGIVFPRTALCCS
+81 
-96 AFAAAVS
+96 FAAAS
-103 AAPVTTQGTGVGKHG
+103 MAAPVTAEGTGVGKHG
-118 DVTVAVTFD
+118 DITVAVTFD
-127 SGKIKD
+127 AGKIQD
-133 IKIVKQQEN
+133 IKIVKNAEN
-142 PVLAAKVFTDLKQHV
+142 PILAKKVFTDLKDQV
-157 IDTNSVQLDAISG
+157 VALSSTDVDLISG
-170 ATFSSKGFL
+170 ATFSAKGFI
-179 DAVADAAKKAGVT
+179 DAVNDAAKKAGVT
-192 LSKADKKAIKKAVK
+192 LAKADKKALKKA
-206 ALPKE
+206 ARELPKT
-211 SSYDVVV
+211 SNYDVVV
-218 IGAGGAGFSAAIEAK
+218 IGAGGAGFSAAITAR

-258 MNAAKNWVQPK
+258 MNVAKNWVQPK
-269 LGINDDSPELHAE
+269 LGINDDSPELHAQ
-282 DTYKGG
+282 DTFKGG
-288 DMKGDMN
+288 DGKGDMK
-295 VIKVMTHNALD
+295 VINVMTHQALD

-341 TGTEFIT
+341 TGTEFIA

-374 SGRVVGVKA
+374 DGRVVGVKA
-383 TMNGASYTFNAKGG
+383 TMDGSEYTFNAKGG

-430 TTGEAL
+430 STGEAL
-436 YMAERAGAQLVN
+436 YMAERAGAELVN

-457 CDPISGVI
+457 CDPLSGAI

-498 AILKQ
+498 AILNQ
-503 TGGYCWVLWNDK
+503 TGRYCWVLWNDK

-520 NTVKEHP
+520 NTVKAHAN
-527 TEYEAFTKQGIMATC
+527 EYEAFTKQGIMTTC
-542 DDLKCV
+542 DDLKCI
-548 ADFTKIPFDSLKGTV
+548 ADFTKIPFDQLQKTV
-563 NRVSSMT
+563 KRVSDMA

-580 RSGLVDMTQGK
+580 RAGLMDMQQGK
-591 YYVIKAVPSVHHTMG
+591 YYVIKAVPSTHHTMG

-614 QALTAEG
+614 EALTAEG
-621 KAIPGLW
+621 KVIPGLW

-654 GRIAGKAAAEAAK
+654 GRIAGEAAAKAAK

>member
-1 MFFFSGLFGDVE
+1 MK
-13 QISHFDSYHPVGST
+13 ST
-27 GEIIFLGAV
+27 MIKSAV
-36 VEIGEAIVIA
+36 AMVFA
-46 SFYLEMADFGAQFYT
+46 
-61 EAGRY
+61 AG
-66 TIIELVFHIHVMLFG
+66 
-81 GKVGIVFPRTALCCS
+81 
-96 AFAAAVS
+96 FAAAS
-103 AAPVTTQGTGVGKHG
+103 MAAPVTAEGTGVGKHG
-118 DVTVAVTFD
+118 DITVAVTFD
-127 SGKIKD
+127 AGKIQD
-133 IKIVKQQEN
+133 IKIVKNAEN
-142 PVLAAKVFTDLKQHV
+142 PILAKKVFTDLKDQV
-157 IDTNSVQLDAISG
+157 VALSSTDVDLVSG
-170 ATFSSKGFL
+170 ATFSAKGFI
-179 DAVADAAKKAGVT
+179 DAVNDAAKKAGVT
-192 LSKADKKAIKKAVK
+192 LAKADKKALKKA
-206 ALPKE
+206 ARELPKT
-211 SSYDVVV
+211 SNYDVVV
-218 IGAGGAGFSAAIEAK
+218 IGAGGAGFSAAITAK

-269 LGINDDSPELHAE
+269 LGINDDSPELHAQ
-282 DTYKGG
+282 DTFKGG
-288 DMKGDMN
+288 DGKGDMK
-295 VIKVMTHNALD
+295 VINVMTHEALD

-341 TGTEFIT
+341 TGTEFIA

-362 TNMKAEELIKDK
+362 TNMKAEELIKNKD
-374 SGRVVGVKA
+374 GRVVGVKA
-383 TMNGASYTFNAKGG
+383 TMDGSEYTFNAKGG

-457 CDPISGVI
+457 CDPLSGAI

-498 AILKQ
+498 AILNQ
-503 TGGYCWVLWNDK
+503 TGQYCWVLWNDN
-515 IGSIS
+515 IGKIS
-520 NTVKEHP
+520 NTVKAHAN
-527 TEYEAFTKQGIMATC
+527 EYEAFTKQGIMTTC
-542 DDLKCV
+542 DDLKCI
-548 ADFTKIPFDSLKGTV
+548 ADFTKIPFDQLRKTV
-563 NRVSSMT
+563 KRVSDMA

-580 RSGLVDMTQGK
+580 RSGLVDMQQGK
-591 YYVIKAVPSVHHTMG
+591 YYVIKAVPSTHHTMG

-614 QALTAEG
+614 EALTAEG
-621 KAIPGLW
+621 KVIPGLW

-654 GRIAGKAAAEAAK
+654 GRIAGEAAAKAAK

>member
-1 MFFFSGLFGDVE
+1 MKSTMIKSAVAMVFA
-13 QISHFDSYHPVGST
+13 VG
-27 GEIIFLGAV
+27 
-36 VEIGEAIVIA
+36 
-46 SFYLEMADFGAQFYT
+46 
-61 EAGRY
+61 
-66 TIIELVFHIHVMLFG
+66 
-81 GKVGIVFPRTALCCS
+81 
-96 AFAAAVS
+96 FAAAS
-103 AAPVTTQGTGVGKHG
+103 MAAPVTAEGTGVGKHG
-118 DVTVAVTFD
+118 DITVAVTFD
-127 SGKIKD
+127 AGKIQD
-133 IKIVKQQEN
+133 IKIVKNAEN
-142 PVLAAKVFTDLKQHV
+142 PILAKKVFTDLKDQV
-157 IDTNSVQLDAISG
+157 VALSSTDVDLVSG
-170 ATFSSKGFL
+170 ATFSAKGFI
-179 DAVADAAKKAGVT
+179 DAVNDAAKKAGVT
-192 LSKADKKAIKKAVK
+192 LAKADKKALKKA
-206 ALPKE
+206 ARELPKT
-211 SSYDVVV
+211 SNYDVVV
-218 IGAGGAGFSAAIEAK
+218 IGAGGAGFSAAITAR

-258 MNAAKNWVQPK
+258 MNVAKNWVQPK
-269 LGINDDSPELHAE
+269 LGINDDSPELHAQ
-282 DTYKGG
+282 DTFKGG
-288 DMKGDMN
+288 DGKGDMK
-295 VIKVMTHNALD
+295 VINVMTHQALD

-341 TGTEFIT
+341 TGTEFIA

-374 SGRVVGVKA
+374 DGRVVGVKA
-383 TMNGASYTFNAKGG
+383 TMDGSEYTFNAKGG

-457 CDPISGVI
+457 CDPISGAI

-498 AILKQ
+498 AILNQ
-503 TGGYCWVLWNDK
+503 TGRYCWVLWNDK

-520 NTVKEHP
+520 NTVKAHAN
-527 TEYEAFTKQGIMATC
+527 EYEAFTKQGIMTTC
-542 DDLKCV
+542 DDLKCI
-548 ADFTKIPFDSLKGTV
+548 ADFTKIPFDQLRKTV
-563 NRVSSMT
+563 KRVSDMA

-580 RSGLVDMTQGK
+580 RSGLVDMQQGK
-591 YYVIKAVPSVHHTMG
+591 YYVIKAVPSTHHTMG

-614 QALTAEG
+614 EALTAEG
-621 KAIPGLW
+621 KVIPGLW

-654 GRIAGKAAAEAAK
+654 GRIAGEAAAKAAK

>member
-1 MFFFSGLFGDVE
+1 MK
-13 QISHFDSYHPVGST
+13 ST
-27 GEIIFLGAV
+27 MIKSAV
-36 VEIGEAIVIA
+36 AMVFA
-46 SFYLEMADFGAQFYT
+46 
-61 EAGRY
+61 AG
-66 TIIELVFHIHVMLFG
+66 
-81 GKVGIVFPRTALCCS
+81 
-96 AFAAAVS
+96 FAAAS
-103 AAPVTTQGTGVGKHG
+103 MAAPVTAEGTGVGKHG
-118 DVTVAVTFD
+118 DITVAVTFD
-127 SGKIKD
+127 AGKIQD
-133 IKIVKQQEN
+133 IKIVKNAEN
-142 PVLAAKVFTDLKQHV
+142 PILAKKVFTDLKDQV
-157 IDTNSVQLDAISG
+157 VALSSTDVDLISG
-170 ATFSSKGFL
+170 ATFSAKGFI
-179 DAVADAAKKAGVT
+179 DAVNDAAKKAGVT
-192 LSKADKKAIKKAVK
+192 LAKADKKALKKA
-206 ALPKE
+206 ARELPKT
-211 SSYDVVV
+211 SNYDVVV
-218 IGAGGAGFSAAIEAK
+218 IGAGGAGFSAAITAK

-258 MNAAKNWVQPK
+258 MNVAKNWVQPK
-269 LGINDDSPELHAE
+269 LGINDDSPELHAQ
-282 DTYKGG
+282 DTFKGG
-288 DMKGDMN
+288 DGKGDMK
-295 VIKVMTHNALD
+295 VINVMTHEALD

-341 TGTEFIT
+341 TGTEFIA

-362 TNMKAEELIKDK
+362 TNMKAEELIKNK
-374 SGRVVGVKA
+374 NGRVVGVKA
-383 TMNGASYTFNAKGG
+383 TMDGSEYTFNAKGG

-430 TTGEAL
+430 STGEAL
-436 YMAERAGAQLVN
+436 YMAERAGAELVN

-457 CDPISGVI
+457 CDPISGAI

-498 AILKQ
+498 AILNQ
-503 TGGYCWVLWNDK
+503 TGQYCWVLWNDN
-515 IGSIS
+515 IGKIS
-520 NTVKEHP
+520 NTVKAHAN
-527 TEYEAFTKQGIMATC
+527 EYEAFTKQGIMTTC
-542 DDLKCV
+542 DDLKCI
-548 ADFTKIPFDSLKGTV
+548 ADFTKIPFDQLRKTV
-563 NRVSSMT
+563 KRVSDMA

-580 RSGLVDMTQGK
+580 RSGLVDMQQGK
-591 YYVIKAVPSVHHTMG
+591 YYVIKAVPSTHHTMG

-614 QALTAEG
+614 EALTAEG
-621 KAIPGLW
+621 KVIPGLW

-654 GRIAGKAAAEAAK
+654 GRIAGEAAAKAAK

>member
-1 MFFFSGLFGDVE
+1 MHFSRALIAGLV
-13 QISHFDSYHPVGST
+13 
-27 GEIIFLGAV
+27 
-36 VEIGEAIVIA
+36 
-46 SFYLEMADFGAQFYT
+46 
-61 EAGRY
+61 
-66 TIIELVFHIHVMLFG
+66 
-81 GKVGIVFPRTALCCS
+81 CS

-348 KFQAKADELGIPVI
+348 KFQAKADELGIPII
-362 TNMKAEELIKDK
+362 TNMKAEELTKDK

>member
-1 MFFFSGLFGDVE
+1 MQFSRALIAGLV
-13 QISHFDSYHPVGST
+13 
-27 GEIIFLGAV
+27 
-36 VEIGEAIVIA
+36 
-46 SFYLEMADFGAQFYT
+46 
-61 EAGRY
+61 
-66 TIIELVFHIHVMLFG
+66 
-81 GKVGIVFPRTALCCS
+81 CS

-142 PVLAAKVFTDLKQHV
+142 PVLAAKVFMDLKQHV

-548 ADFTKIPFDSLKGTV
+548 ADFTKIPFDSLKSTV

>member
-1 MFFFSGLFGDVE
+1 
-13 QISHFDSYHPVGST
+13 
-27 GEIIFLGAV
+27 
-36 VEIGEAIVIA
+36 
-46 SFYLEMADFGAQFYT
+46 
-61 EAGRY
+61 
-66 TIIELVFHIHVMLFG
+66 MLF
-81 GKVGIVFPRTALCCS
+81 RQTLL
-96 AFAAAVS
+96 AAAVGLMS
-103 AAPVTTQGTGVGKHG
+103 AAAVAAPVTTQGTGVGKHG
-118 DVTVAVTFD
+118 DITVAVTFD
-127 SGKIKD
+127 NGRIQA
-133 IKIVKQQEN
+133 IEIVKEAEN
-142 PVLAAKVFTDLKQHV
+142 PVLAKKVYTDLKAAV
-157 IDTNSVQLDAISG
+157 IASNSADLDAISG

-179 DAVADAAKKAGVT
+179 DAVKDAAKKAGVT
-192 LSKADKKAIKKAVK
+192 LSKADAKAIKKVVKNIPAV
-206 ALPKE
+206 
-211 SSYDVVV
+211 SNYDVVV

-258 MNAAKNWVQPK
+258 MNAARNWVQPK
-269 LGINDDSPELHAE
+269 LGILDDSAERHAA
-282 DTYKGG
+282 DTFKGG
-288 DMKGDMN
+288 DKKGDMK
-295 VIKVMTHNALD
+295 VINVMTANALD

-341 TGTEFIT
+341 TGTEFIA

-362 TNMKAEELIKDK
+362 TDMKAEELIKDK
-374 SGRVVGVKA
+374 TGRVVGVKA
-383 TMNGASYTFNAKGG
+383 TSHGATYTFNAKGG

-406 ANPEMVKKYNPK
+406 ANKAMVKKYNPK

-436 YMAERAGAQLVN
+436 YMAKRAGAQLVN

-465 ELIADARFDGAIML
+465 ELIADSRFDGAIML

-488 ELQRRDVLSE
+488 ELERRDVLSE

-503 TGGYCWVLWNDK
+503 TGNYCWVLWNDN
-515 IGSIS
+515 IGKIS

-542 DDLKCV
+542 PDLKCI
-548 ADFTKIPFDSLKGTV
+548 ADFTKMPLKQLESTV
-563 NRVSSMT
+563 KRVSSMA
-570 GKGNDKDFNH
+570 GKGNDKDFHH
-580 RSGLVDMTQGK
+580 RGGLMDMSEGQ
-591 YYVIKAVPSVHHTMG
+591 YYVIKAVPSTHHTMG

-614 QALTAEG
+614 QALTAKG
-621 KAIPGLW
+621 QVIPGLW

-654 GRIAGKAAAEAAK
+654 GRIAGEAAAFEAAARSAK

>member
-1 MFFFSGLFGDVE
+1 MKSTMIKSAVAMVFA
-13 QISHFDSYHPVGST
+13 VG
-27 GEIIFLGAV
+27 
-36 VEIGEAIVIA
+36 
-46 SFYLEMADFGAQFYT
+46 
-61 EAGRY
+61 
-66 TIIELVFHIHVMLFG
+66 
-81 GKVGIVFPRTALCCS
+81 
-96 AFAAAVS
+96 FAAAS
-103 AAPVTTQGTGVGKHG
+103 MAAPVTAEGTGVGKHG
-118 DVTVAVTFD
+118 DITVAVTFD
-127 SGKIKD
+127 AGKIQD
-133 IKIVKQQEN
+133 IKIVKNAEN
-142 PVLAAKVFTDLKQHV
+142 PILAKKVFTDLKDQV
-157 IDTNSVQLDAISG
+157 VALSSTDVDLVSG
-170 ATFSSKGFL
+170 ATFSAKGFI
-179 DAVADAAKKAGVT
+179 DAVNDAAKKAGVT
-192 LSKADKKAIKKAVK
+192 LAKADKKALKKA
-206 ALPKE
+206 ARELPKT
-211 SSYDVVV
+211 SNYDVVV
-218 IGAGGAGFSAAIEAK
+218 IGAGGAGFSAAITAK

-258 MNAAKNWVQPK
+258 MNVAKNWVQPK
-269 LGINDDSPELHAE
+269 LGINDDSPELHAQ
-282 DTYKGG
+282 DTFKGG
-288 DMKGDMN
+288 DGKGDMK
-295 VIKVMTHNALD
+295 VINVMTHQALD

-341 TGTEFIT
+341 TGTEFIA

-374 SGRVVGVKA
+374 DGRVVGVKA
-383 TMNGASYTFNAKGG
+383 TMDGSEYTFNAKGG

-457 CDPISGVI
+457 CDPISGAI

-498 AILKQ
+498 AILNQ
-503 TGGYCWVLWNDK
+503 TGRYCWVLWNDK

-520 NTVKEHP
+520 NTVKAHAN
-527 TEYEAFTKQGIMATC
+527 EYEAFTKQGVMTTC
-542 DDLKCV
+542 DDLKCI
-548 ADFTKIPFDSLKGTV
+548 ADFTKIPFDQLQKTV
-563 NRVSSMT
+563 KRVSDMA

-580 RSGLVDMTQGK
+580 RAGLMDMQQGK
-591 YYVIKAVPSVHHTMG
+591 YYVIKAVPSTHHTMG

-614 QALTAEG
+614 EALTAEG
-621 KAIPGLW
+621 KVIPGLW

-654 GRIAGKAAAEAAK
+654 GRIAGEAAAKAAK

>member
-1 MFFFSGLFGDVE
+1 
-13 QISHFDSYHPVGST
+13 
-27 GEIIFLGAV
+27 
-36 VEIGEAIVIA
+36 
-46 SFYLEMADFGAQFYT
+46 
-61 EAGRY
+61 
-66 TIIELVFHIHVMLFG
+66 MLF
-81 GKVGIVFPRTALCCS
+81 RQTLL
-96 AFAAAVS
+96 AAAVGLMS
-103 AAPVTTQGTGVGKHG
+103 AAAVAAPVTTQGTGVGKHG
-118 DVTVAVTFD
+118 DMTVAVTFD
-127 SGKIKD
+127 NGRIQA
-133 IKIVKQQEN
+133 IEIVKEAEN
-142 PVLAAKVFTDLKQHV
+142 PVLAKKVYTDLKAAV
-157 IDTNSVQLDAISG
+157 IASNSADLDAISG

-179 DAVADAAKKAGVT
+179 DAVKDAAKKAGVT
-192 LSKADKKAIKKAVK
+192 LSKADAKAIKKVVKNIPAV
-206 ALPKE
+206 
-211 SSYDVVV
+211 SNYDVVV

-258 MNAAKNWVQPK
+258 MNAARNWVQPK
-269 LGINDDSPELHAE
+269 LGILDDSAERHAA
-282 DTYKGG
+282 DTFKGG
-288 DMKGDMN
+288 DKKGDMK
-295 VIKVMTHNALD
+295 VINVMTANALD

-341 TGTEFIT
+341 TGTEFIA

-362 TNMKAEELIKDK
+362 TDMKAEELIKDK
-374 SGRVVGVKA
+374 TGRVVGVKA
-383 TMNGASYTFNAKGG
+383 TSHGATYTFNAKGG

-406 ANPEMVKKYNPK
+406 ANKAMVKKYNPK

-436 YMAERAGAQLVN
+436 YMAKRAGAQLVN

-465 ELIADARFDGAIML
+465 ELIADSRFDGAIML

-488 ELQRRDVLSE
+488 ELERRDVLSE

-503 TGGYCWVLWNDK
+503 TGNYCWVLWNDN
-515 IGSIS
+515 IGKIS

-542 DDLKCV
+542 PDLKCI
-548 ADFTKIPFDSLKGTV
+548 ADFTKMPLKQLESTLK
-563 NRVSSMT
+563 RVSSMA
-570 GKGNDKDFNH
+570 GKGNDKDFHH
-580 RSGLVDMTQGK
+580 RGGLMDMSEGQ
-591 YYVIKAVPSVHHTMG
+591 YYVIKAVPSTHHTMG

-614 QALTAEG
+614 QALTAKG
-621 KAIPGLW
+621 QVIPGLW

-654 GRIAGKAAAEAAK
+654 GRIAGEAAAFEAAARSAK

>member
-1 MFFFSGLFGDVE
+1 MFKKTLLSAAALLAAGTL
-13 QISHFDSYHPVGST
+13 S
-27 GEIIFLGAV
+27 
-36 VEIGEAIVIA
+36 A
-46 SFYLEMADFGAQFYT
+46 S
-61 EAGRY
+61 
-66 TIIELVFHIHVMLFG
+66 V
-81 GKVGIVFPRTALCCS
+81 
-96 AFAAAVS
+96 FAA
-103 AAPVTTQGTGVGKHG
+103 PTTVEGTGVGKHG
-118 DVTVAVTFD
+118 DITVAVTFD
-127 SGKIKD
+127 AGKIQD
-133 IKIVKQQEN
+133 IKIVKNAEN
-142 PVLAAKVFTDLKQHV
+142 PILAKKVFTDLKDQV
-157 IDTNSVQLDAISG
+157 VALSSTDVDLISG
-170 ATFSSKGFL
+170 ATFSAKGFI
-179 DAVADAAKKAGVT
+179 DAVNDAAKKAGVT
-192 LSKADKKAIKKAVK
+192 LAKADKKALKKA
-206 ALPKE
+206 ARELPKT
-211 SSYDVVV
+211 SNYDVVV
-218 IGAGGAGFSAAIEAK
+218 IGAGGAGFSAAITAR

-258 MNAAKNWVQPK
+258 MNVAKNWVQPK
-269 LGINDDSPELHAE
+269 LGINDDSPELHAQ
-282 DTYKGG
+282 DTFKGG
-288 DMKGDMN
+288 DGKGDMK
-295 VIKVMTHNALD
+295 VINVMTHEALD

-341 TGTEFIT
+341 TGTEFIA

-374 SGRVVGVKA
+374 DGRVVGVKA
-383 TMNGASYTFNAKGG
+383 TMDGSEYTFNAKGG

-430 TTGEAL
+430 STGEAL
-436 YMAERAGAQLVN
+436 YMAERAGAELVN

-457 CDPISGVI
+457 CDPLSGAI

-498 AILKQ
+498 AILNQ
-503 TGGYCWVLWNDK
+503 TGRYCWVLWNDK

-520 NTVKEHP
+520 NTVKAHAN
-527 TEYEAFTKQGIMATC
+527 EYEAFTKQGVMATC
-542 DDLKCV
+542 DDLKCI
-548 ADFTKIPFDSLKGTV
+548 ADFTKIPFDQLQKTV
-563 NRVSSMT
+563 KRVSDMA

-580 RSGLVDMTQGK
+580 RAGLMDMQQGK
-591 YYVIKAVPSVHHTMG
+591 YYVIKAVPSTHHTMG

-614 QALTAEG
+614 EALTAEG
-621 KAIPGLW
+621 KVIPGLW

-654 GRIAGKAAAEAAK
+654 GRIAGEAAAKAAK

>member
-1 MFFFSGLFGDVE
+1 MK
-13 QISHFDSYHPVGST
+13 ST
-27 GEIIFLGAV
+27 MIKSAV
-36 VEIGEAIVIA
+36 AMVFA
-46 SFYLEMADFGAQFYT
+46 
-61 EAGRY
+61 AG
-66 TIIELVFHIHVMLFG
+66 
-81 GKVGIVFPRTALCCS
+81 
-96 AFAAAVS
+96 FAAAS
-103 AAPVTTQGTGVGKHG
+103 MAAPVTAEGTGVGKHG
-118 DVTVAVTFD
+118 DITVAVTFD
-127 SGKIKD
+127 AGKIQD
-133 IKIVKQQEN
+133 IKIVKNAEN
-142 PVLAAKVFTDLKQHV
+142 PILAKKVFTDLKDQV
-157 IDTNSVQLDAISG
+157 VALSSTDVDLISG
-170 ATFSSKGFL
+170 ATFSAKGFI
-179 DAVADAAKKAGVT
+179 DAVNDAAKKAGVT
-192 LSKADKKAIKKAVK
+192 LAKADKKALKKAARK
-206 ALPKE
+206 LPKT
-211 SSYDVVV
+211 SNYDVVV
-218 IGAGGAGFSAAIEAK
+218 IGAGGAGFSAAITAR

-282 DTYKGG
+282 DTFKGG
-288 DMKGDMN
+288 DGKGDMK
-295 VIKVMTHNALD
+295 VINVMTHQALD

-341 TGTEFIT
+341 TGTEFIA

-362 TNMKAEELIKDK
+362 TNMKAEELIKNKD
-374 SGRVVGVKA
+374 GRVVGVKA
-383 TMNGASYTFNAKGG
+383 TMDGFEYTFNAKGG

-430 TTGEAL
+430 STGEAL
-436 YMAERAGAQLVN
+436 YMAERAGAELVN

-457 CDPISGVI
+457 CDPLSGAI

-498 AILKQ
+498 AILNQ
-503 TGGYCWVLWNDK
+503 TGQYCWVLWNDN
-515 IGSIS
+515 IGKIS
-520 NTVKEHP
+520 NTVKAHAN
-527 TEYEAFTKQGIMATC
+527 EYEAFTKQGIMTTC
-542 DDLKCV
+542 DDLKCI
-548 ADFTKIPFDSLKGTV
+548 ADFTKIPFDQLQKTV
-563 NRVSSMT
+563 KRVSDMA

-580 RSGLVDMTQGK
+580 RAGLMDMQQGK
-591 YYVIKAVPSVHHTMG
+591 YYVIKAVPSTHHTMG

-614 QALTAEG
+614 EALTAEG
-621 KAIPGLW
+621 KVIPGLW

-654 GRIAGKAAAEAAK
+654 GRIAGEAAAKAAK

>member
-1 MFFFSGLFGDVE
+1 MHFSRALIAGLV
-13 QISHFDSYHPVGST
+13 
-27 GEIIFLGAV
+27 
-36 VEIGEAIVIA
+36 
-46 SFYLEMADFGAQFYT
+46 
-61 EAGRY
+61 
-66 TIIELVFHIHVMLFG
+66 
-81 GKVGIVFPRTALCCS
+81 CS
-96 AFAAAVS
+96 VFAAAVS
-103 AAPVTTQGTGVGKHG
+103 ATPVTTQGTGVGKHG

-192 LSKADKKAIKKAVK
+192 LSKADKKAIKKVVK
-206 ALPKE
+206 TLPKE
-211 SSYDVVV
+211 STYDVVV

>member
-1 MFFFSGLFGDVE
+1 MQFSRALIAGLV
-13 QISHFDSYHPVGST
+13 
-27 GEIIFLGAV
+27 
-36 VEIGEAIVIA
+36 
-46 SFYLEMADFGAQFYT
+46 
-61 EAGRY
+61 
-66 TIIELVFHIHVMLFG
+66 
-81 GKVGIVFPRTALCCS
+81 CS

-170 ATFSSKGFL
+170 ATFSSKGIL

-383 TMNGASYTFNAKGG
+383 TMNGAEYTFNAKGG

-457 CDPISGVI
+457 CDPIYGVI

-621 KAIPGLW
+621 KVIPGLW

>member
-1 MFFFSGLFGDVE
+1 MKSTMIKSAVAMVFA
-13 QISHFDSYHPVGST
+13 VG
-27 GEIIFLGAV
+27 
-36 VEIGEAIVIA
+36 
-46 SFYLEMADFGAQFYT
+46 
-61 EAGRY
+61 
-66 TIIELVFHIHVMLFG
+66 
-81 GKVGIVFPRTALCCS
+81 
-96 AFAAAVS
+96 FAAAS
-103 AAPVTTQGTGVGKHG
+103 MAAPVTAEGTGVGKHG
-118 DVTVAVTFD
+118 DITVAVTFD
-127 SGKIKD
+127 AGKIQD
-133 IKIVKQQEN
+133 IKIVKNAEN
-142 PVLAAKVFTDLKQHV
+142 PILAKKVFTDLKDQV
-157 IDTNSVQLDAISG
+157 VALSSTDVDLISG
-170 ATFSSKGFL
+170 ATFSAKGFI
-179 DAVADAAKKAGVT
+179 DAVNDAAKKAGVT
-192 LSKADKKAIKKAVK
+192 LAKADKKALKKA
-206 ALPKE
+206 ARELPKT
-211 SSYDVVV
+211 SNYDVVV
-218 IGAGGAGFSAAIEAK
+218 IGAGGAGFSAAITAR

-258 MNAAKNWVQPK
+258 MNVAKNWVQPK
-269 LGINDDSPELHAE
+269 LGINDDSPELHAQ
-282 DTYKGG
+282 DTFKGG
-288 DMKGDMN
+288 DGKGDMK
-295 VIKVMTHNALD
+295 VINVMTHEALD

-341 TGTEFIT
+341 TGTEFIA

-374 SGRVVGVKA
+374 DGRVVGVKA
-383 TMNGASYTFNAKGG
+383 MMDGSEYTFNAKGG

-430 TTGEAL
+430 STGEAL
-436 YMAERAGAQLVN
+436 YMAERAGAELVN

-457 CDPISGVI
+457 CDPLSGAI

-498 AILKQ
+498 AILNQ
-503 TGGYCWVLWNDK
+503 TGQYCWVLWNDN
-515 IGSIS
+515 IGKIS
-520 NTVKEHP
+520 NTVKAHAN
-527 TEYEAFTKQGIMATC
+527 EYEAFTKQGIMTTC
-542 DDLKCV
+542 DDLKCI
-548 ADFTKIPFDSLKGTV
+548 ADFTKIPFDQLQKTV
-563 NRVSSMT
+563 KRVSDMA

-580 RSGLVDMTQGK
+580 RAGLMDMQQGK
-591 YYVIKAVPSVHHTMG
+591 YYVIKAVPSTHHTMG

-614 QALTAEG
+614 EALTAEG
-621 KAIPGLW
+621 KVIPGLW

-654 GRIAGKAAAEAAK
+654 GRIAGEAAAKAAK